1 MTLYEQWQN
10 AGSGFEHQ
18 AEYDNYWKKYFLKEA
33 DNYREILAAKQTKL
47 QGKLNELAKH
57 YKMTDMEFV
66 GFLDGINESLT
77 ESLDIATLETE
88 SDIDI
93 DIDYEKLLFNMHAA
107 KADWLYEMDEWAD
120 IFDEDKRKEI
130 RKAYMTSKTVVKAP
144 KIGRNEPC
152 PCGSGKKYKKCCG
165 KS

>member
-57 YKMTDMEFV
+57 YKMTNMEFV

>member
-57 YKMTDMEFV
+57 YKMTNMEFV

-107 KADWLYEMDEWAD
+107 KADWLYEMDEWA
-120 IFDEDKRKEI
+120 
-130 RKAYMTSKTVVKAP
+130 
-144 KIGRNEPC
+144 
-152 PCGSGKKYKKCCG
+152 
-165 KS
+165 